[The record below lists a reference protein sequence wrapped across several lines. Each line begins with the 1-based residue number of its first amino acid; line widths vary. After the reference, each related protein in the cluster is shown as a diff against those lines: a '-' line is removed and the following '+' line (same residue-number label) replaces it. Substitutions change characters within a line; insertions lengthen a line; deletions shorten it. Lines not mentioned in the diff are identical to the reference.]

1 MGIIL
6 TLSGPSG
13 VGKKTIAKL
22 LLAKNSHVK
31 VVQSVT
37 TRPPRQFDMYGE
49 YRHVS
54 PGEFE
59 TMDRRNTFLWT
70 TEYAGL
76 RYGTRKES
84 VAELFRDRHAIG
96 VMFLVPD
103 VLPLLEGYLEKFP
116 SLAHAHVKVF
126 VTAPRTVLEQRLVTQ
141 GNEARKVRNK
151 LEESSTWEMIAKYVT
166 PRFHFVS
173 NDRKIQETVEEVEAL
188 LSRQHS

>member
-1 MGIIL
+1 MGTIL

-13 VGKKTIAKL
+13 VGKTTIAKL

-37 TRPPRQFDMYGE
+37 TRPPRQSDMYGE

-84 VAELFRDRHAIG
+84 VAELFQDRHAIG

-103 VLPLLEGYLEKFP
+103 VLPILEGYLGNFP

-126 VTAPRTVLEQRLVTQ
+126 VTAPRTVLEQRLVVRRDDPKSVR
-141 GNEARKVRNK
+141 RK
-151 LEESSTWEMIAKYVT
+151 LDQSSTWETLAKYAR
-166 PRFHFVS
+166 PKFHFVN
-173 NDRKIQETVEEVEAL
+173 NDRDSKETVAEVEEL
-188 LSRQHS
+188 LSHHHS